1 MATTNKIWIFK
12 LMILATFLLWIGS
25 LSSFAQVK
33 SSVDSLSY
41 ENQREKVNS
50 LLQQR
55 RQKFGEFDQSVL
67 KKSGVFGI
75 FKTKRD
81 MQQSIDILKS
91 VVINDNHIFL
101 ETQKLLSLK
110 DFEKAHYQ
118 KLADEYD
125 TQSSAYMRTITKLQM
140 ENEKLRGQVNN
151 LDKEE
156 HQSGIWLYLC
166 IMVIAGLAGYIIY
179 LHKQATTVKKLTKL

>member
-1 MATTNKIWIFK
+1 MSTINKTWVFK
-12 LMILATFLLWIGS
+12 VIIVITCLLCTASSI
-25 LSSFAQVK
+25 SFAQVK
-33 SSVDSLSY
+33 STVDSLSY
-41 ENQREKVNS
+41 ETQRQKVNN
-50 LLQQR
+50 LLEQR

-81 MQQSIDILKS
+81 MQQSIDILKA

-125 TQSSAYMRTITKLQM
+125 TQSSAYMRTITKLQT
-140 ENEKLRGQVNN
+140 ENEKLRGQVDS
-151 LDKEE
+151 LDEEE
-156 HQSGIWLYLC
+156 HQGNVWLYLC
-166 IMVIAGLAGYIIY
+166 LIVIVGLASYVVY
-179 LHKQATTVKKLTKL
+179 LHRRNSLSKN